1 MTRRRTILF
10 LMIAPA
16 AMSAEGLEKFSGRW
30 RSRLTVFRR
39 GRATATPLRFLFG
52 GGGAFTLEEFGL
64 GGQLAFVYQGA
75 ARLNAD
81 RELFLDVRTVTD
93 GTGAAVEEGRA
104 RYEAGESYNLGAV
117 EFLSGSRIRVG
128 ALELQKELD

>member
-1 MTRRRTILF
+1 MTSRRTLF
-10 LMIAPA
+10 WLCLVPPA
-16 AMSAEGLEKFSGRW
+16 LAAGEMEKFSGRW
-30 RSRLTVFRR
+30 RSRITVFRR
-39 GRATATPLRFLFG
+39 GRATGTPLRFLFSPD
-52 GGGAFTLEEFGL
+52 GAFSLEEFGL
-64 GGQLAFVYQGA
+64 GGQLAFVYRGA

-93 GTGAAVEEGRA
+93 GAGANVEEGRA

-117 EFLSGSRIRVG
+117 EFLSGSRVRVG